1 MYIEFG
7 SKGRFGQFGSE
18 AEDYFVED
26 MSGRTGLAQAK
37 LPAEESCVIAVTT
50 VKLFWDIVK
59 NLVKTQG
66 TCTMQRG
73 KYIIFKTKKNVVM
86 KVKVHEQHH
95 QLAVSEHT

>member
-59 NLVKTQG
+59 NLVKT
-66 TCTMQRG
+66 MR
-73 KYIIFKTKKNVVM
+73 YIYICI
-86 KVKVHEQHH
+86 
-95 QLAVSEHT
+95 QLALLSAMGAA